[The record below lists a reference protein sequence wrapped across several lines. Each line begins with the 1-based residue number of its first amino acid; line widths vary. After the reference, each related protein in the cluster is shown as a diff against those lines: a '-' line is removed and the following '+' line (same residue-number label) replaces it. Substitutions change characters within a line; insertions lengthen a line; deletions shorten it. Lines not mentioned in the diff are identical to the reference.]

1 MTFDFKIVLSRL
13 YILICVAWV
22 PCIFIFSSISS
33 KYFNDGYITPYVL
46 IIGFLCFII
55 FNKPIIN
62 LLFTKKISI
71 TLSDDRKIKINSLK
85 NIQFD
90 FNEII
95 AYRILFT
102 EPKYYYVEIV
112 TQKKKYRY
120 TIIGDESSISFL
132 DTFHNIIIALNHS
145 NEIKIKLNP
154 PIGLSKWYKRS
165 LKISAFLLCISFFLH
180 LYFSPKSSIGT
191 FLIAVSTVASAYS
204 NNITGLQFYNHLNA
218 GNMISTFKKRR

>member
-112 TQKKKYRY
+112 TQKK
-120 TIIGDESSISFL
+120 
-132 DTFHNIIIALNHS
+132 N
-145 NEIKIKLNP
+145 
-154 PIGLSKWYKRS
+154 
-165 LKISAFLLCISFFLH
+165 
-180 LYFSPKSSIGT
+180 IGT
-191 FLIAVSTVASAYS
+191 QL
-204 NNITGLQFYNHLNA
+204 
-218 GNMISTFKKRR
+218 